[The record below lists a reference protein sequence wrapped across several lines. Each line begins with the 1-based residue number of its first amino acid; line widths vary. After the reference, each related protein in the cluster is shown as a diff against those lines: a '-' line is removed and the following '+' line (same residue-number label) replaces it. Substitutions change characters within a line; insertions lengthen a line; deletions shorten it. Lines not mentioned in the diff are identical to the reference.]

1 MVITLGNLIF
11 NTSHNGNTPI
21 NFTGKKVL
29 DEVRGYLI
37 FVNQHWVFVG
47 PSQIN
52 AYGKKAIKKLSLV
65 LESPHKNEF
74 DQYNNPLRP
83 ANGKTGNAIN
93 SKLSNRPWVNKNL
106 NSNYYYE
113 IYIMNPVQYQASCYC
128 VLGNN
133 CSRNNTNQV
142 FRKLF
147 SKLFFNLR
155 NDFINR
161 INTYM
166 PDMIINC
173 CSSCGSLKKT
183 VEVAIKESSF
193 YSNNHYVID
202 YHPSKW

>member
-21 NFTGKKVL
+21 NFTGKNVL

-37 FVNQHWVFVG
+37 FVNRNWVFVG

-52 AYGKKAIKKLSLV
+52 AYRKKAIRKLSLV

-147 SKLFFNLR
+147 SKHFFNL
-155 NDFINR
+155 
-161 INTYM
+161 
-166 PDMIINC
+166 
-173 CSSCGSLKKT
+173 LK
-183 VEVAIKESSF
+183 IK
-193 YSNNHYVID
+193 NMR
-202 YHPSKW
+202 